1 MVSKQNIVIEL
12 KDLTKTYG
20 KSRGVDLISL
30 SVEKGSIYGFLG
42 PNGAGKST
50 TINML
55 VDLIRPTNG
64 SAKIFGLE
72 VSKNSNIIKQN
83 VGYLAGDFALDGDL
97 TGAQAIKYFANLRSI
112 GNAKYIKELINVLDA
127 NVSSKIKNL
136 SRGNKQKIGLITALM
151 HKPDLLIFDEPT
163 TGLDPLIQ
171 EQFNNII
178 LEHKKQGKTA
188 FLSSHILN
196 EIEELCDSIAFI
208 KEGKIIAK
216 GVLSDILATAPLEIS
231 IKLKNAK
238 QTSDIKSI
246 NGVNNYVHKSNVI
259 SFSYNG
265 DVNILLKQISK
276 LNLDTIEVKKADIEK
291 IFMKYYKD

>member
-12 KDLTKTYG
+12 KKLTKTYG
-20 KSRGVDLISL
+20 KSRGVYLISL
-30 SVEKGSIYGFLG
+30 DVNKGSIFGFLG

-72 VSKNSNIIKQN
+72 VSKHSNAIKKN

-97 TGAQAIKYFANLRSI
+97 TGDQAIKYFANLRGVS
-112 GNAKYIKELINVLDA
+112 NPKYIKELINVLDA

-188 FLSSHILN
+188 FISSHILN
-196 EIEELCDSIAFI
+196 EVEELCDSIAFI

-231 IKLKNAK
+231 IKLKTTK
-238 QTSDIKSI
+238 QVNFFKNISGI
-246 NGVNNYVHKSNVI
+246 NNYIQKLNII
-259 SFSYNG
+259 SFNYNG
-265 DVNILLKQISK
+265 DVNLLLKQISS
-276 LNLDTIEVKKADIEK
+276 LNVDTIEIKKADIEQ

>member
-1 MVSKQNIVIEL
+1 MISKQNIVIEL

-20 KSRGVDLISL
+20 KSRGVDSL
-30 SVEKGSIYGFLG
+30 CLDVEKGSIYGFLG

-55 VDLIRPTNG
+55 VDLIRPTSG
-64 SAKIFGLE
+64 SVKIFGLE
-72 VSKNSNIIKQN
+72 VTKNSNKIKHN
-83 VGYLAGDFALDGDL
+83 IGYLAGDFALDGDL
-97 TGAQAIKYFANLRSI
+97 SGEQAIKYFANLRGIVSD
-112 GNAKYIKELINVLDA
+112 KYIKELINALDA

-188 FLSSHILN
+188 FISSHILN

-246 NGVNNYVHKSNVI
+246 NGVNNYIQKFNVI